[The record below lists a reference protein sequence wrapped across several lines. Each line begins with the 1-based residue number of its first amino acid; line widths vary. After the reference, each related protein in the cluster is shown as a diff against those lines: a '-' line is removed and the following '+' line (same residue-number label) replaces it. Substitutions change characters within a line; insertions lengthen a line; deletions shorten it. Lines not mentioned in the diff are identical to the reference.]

1 MSIILLHIQ
10 KQDRRETL
18 ARALEDDY
26 EVLRGTHT
34 TPPDRQEDLL
44 ILDHSTLERSGY
56 RALDNYKM
64 DDPRP
69 ESPILLLVPSPQTGT
84 LAPTVWTKIDEVV
97 EIPVRW
103 PEMNNRIQ
111 VLLRMQ
117 EHAREGDHFREL
129 AAKYK
134 VMLETQQRRLSGYKT
149 LFRNGACGAFVVQE
163 LEVVAANSQA
173 EQLFGGDDLVGTPF
187 ASLLPASSSEER
199 GASGTARALTDLSS
213 QEKRRTEQEFV
224 RPNGET
230 FSSPITLR
238 SLEFE
243 GDTAVQILFSVDC
256 NDPAKRRPTQ
266 TRPE

>member
-1 MSIILLHIQ
+1 
-10 KQDRRETL
+10 
-18 ARALEDDY
+18 
-26 EVLRGTHT
+26 
-34 TPPDRQEDLL
+34 
-44 ILDHSTLERSGY
+44 
-56 RALDNYKM
+56 M

-69 ESPILLLVPSPQTGT
+69 ESPVLLLVPSTQAGT

-117 EHAREGDHFREL
+117 EHAREGDRFREL

-134 VMLETQQRRLSGYKT
+134 VMLETQQNRLSGYKS
-149 LFRNGACGAFVVQE
+149 LFQNGACGALVIQE
-163 LEVVAANSQA
+163 LEVVEANSQA

-187 ASLLPASSSEER
+187 ASLLPSPSPE
-199 GASGTARALTDLSS
+199 GPGPPDTARALTDLRS

-230 FSSPITLR
+230 FKSPITLR
-238 SLEFE
+238 SLQFE
-243 GDTAVQILFSVDC
+243 GDTAVQILFSTED
-256 NDPAKRRPTQ
+256 NDTPKRRPIQ
-266 TRPE
+266 ARPE

>member
-1 MSIILLHIQ
+1 MALILLHIQ
-10 KQDRRETL
+10 KQDRRDTL
-18 ARALEDDY
+18 ARALKDDH
-26 EVLRGTHT
+26 EVLHGTHA

-44 ILDHSTLERSGY
+44 ILDHSTLERSGPG
-56 RALDNYKM
+56 ALDQYKM

-134 VMLETQQRRLSGYKT
+134 VMLKTQQRRLSGYKT
-149 LFRNGACGAFVVQE
+149 LFRNGACGALVVQE
-163 LEVVAANSQA
+163 LEIVAANSQA

-187 ASLLPASSSEER
+187 ASLLPSPSPEGP
-199 GASGTARALTDLSS
+199 GAPDTARALTDLRS

-224 RPNGET
+224 RPDGET

-238 SLEFE
+238 SLQFD
-243 GDTAVQILFSVDC
+243 GDTAVQILFSVES
-256 NDPAKRRPTQ
+256 NDAAAHTPIR
-266 TRPE
+266 TRP